1 MINFIH
7 RFLNPHCPDCIQAS
21 ECKSCET
28 LRFALEQ
35 AIYEKKLL
43 LDKLIHPVSEPESV
57 QQEIKPINRGTVPWR
72 VRQQILE
79 SEDREKA
86 RILRA
91 NQAQDINR
99 DKEREESIN
108 ELEREIGILESENN
122 AK

>member
-43 LDKLIHPVSEPESV
+43 LLDKLIHPVNEPESV
-57 QQEIKPINRGTVPWR
+57 QQEIKSINRGTTPWR

-86 RILRA
+86 KILRA
-91 NQAQDINR
+91 NQAQNR

-108 ELEREIGILESENN
+108 ELEKEIGILESENN